1 MKEIFSKLNFMETP
15 AESGE
20 RMSRFEQER
29 YFEDF
34 ASQIKHTAAPQTP
47 IRMTAR
53 KVLATAAC
61 AAIVLGVTGGAGYGI
76 WQLYRNTPT
85 APLTVGSAPE
95 APSEASPKSEM
106 LTAAAYDFNIELVNY
121 QLDVLGFGSAELK
134 ITKKD
139 SSEFTAAEI
148 AAIEESDIS
157 DSNSL
162 NFQAVTDDNNLT
174 VTCMMQFHVPPTIG
188 TLTMN
193 IPTESGTEQYHLGNL
208 IPNEEDVYVWGEH
221 SVMMT
226 NNGFLMKKDS
236 AAAQYL
242 EALVRANEPNINIA
256 IQSADGS
263 DHSLNLVSFGGAIWN
278 STSGDSYVEAR
289 FATSDEV
296 KMPFFDYL
304 LHISAERIVFGSDI
318 YSLADAA
325 RTISSEQQS
334 TEQAETLRLVS
345 YQRDENGFLRMQLEA
360 DPEMDET
367 LLVQALL
374 ANGTALQYSWGTSGQ
389 EGMNCIEL
397 ATRIPT
403 DVSELELHHNNAPLT
418 FDVSEITHKGLAV
431 CDNGNVM
438 ISSLGV
444 SFTNDS
450 SLLPWLK
457 ENLLTVGIDKRS
469 RTPMG
474 EVEYREKDPT
484 VLPQVIRRA
493 LFMNEY
499 SAPMEVNGTWID
511 GYIFFQMYEGEK
523 VISPEIQFDK
533 LSYITIGNLRVQSS
547 GEPVR
552 DFCYDTEEDFQPSA
566 TESTGIVIYKETLSA
581 TTTVT
586 ATE

>member
-34 ASQIKHTAAPQTP
+34 ASQTKHTAAPQTP

-76 WQLYRNTPT
+76 WQLYRNTPVMPPVAASQPEDADPVPAETT
-85 APLTVGSAPE
+85 APIPEETTAP
-95 APSEASPKSEM
+95 
-106 LTAAAYDFNIELVNY
+106 
-121 QLDVLGFGSAELK
+121 
-134 ITKKD
+134 
-139 SSEFTAAEI
+139 
-148 AAIEESDIS
+148 
-157 DSNSL
+157 
-162 NFQAVTDDNNLT
+162 AVEQTE
-174 VTCMMQFHVPPTIG
+174 V
-188 TLTMN
+188 
-193 IPTESGTEQYHLGNL
+193 PTETQ
-208 IPNEEDVYVWGEH
+208 
-221 SVMMT
+221 
-226 NNGFLMKKDS
+226 
-236 AAAQYL
+236 A
-242 EALVRANEPNINIA
+242 
-256 IQSADGS
+256 
-263 DHSLNLVSFGGAIWN
+263 
-278 STSGDSYVEAR
+278 
-289 FATSDEV
+289 
-296 KMPFFDYL
+296 
-304 LHISAERIVFGSDI
+304 
-318 YSLADAA
+318 ADAA
-325 RTISSEQQS
+325 QPV
-334 TEQAETLRLVS
+334 EQAETLRMVS

-360 DPEMDET
+360 DAEIDET

-374 ANGTALQYSWGTSGQ
+374 ANGAALQYSWGTRGQ
-389 EGMNCIEL
+389 EGMNCIEI
-397 ATRIPT
+397 ATRIPADT
-403 DVSELELHHNNAPLT
+403 SELELHHNNAPLT

-457 ENLLTVGIDKRS
+457 ENLLTVGIDKRT

-499 SAPMEVNGTWID
+499 SAPLEVNGTWID